1 MGKVKTK
8 KHDTFIDMT
17 AMSDVTVL
25 LLTFFMLTAT
35 FMPKEPVQVVTP
47 SSVSETKIPETNVLT
62 ILVDAEGQVYLNLDR
77 PEDKKKVLKNIDD
90 QYGLKLND
98 AQYRSFENQTHIGV
112 PISQLSSF
120 LNRPLEEQ
128 DELLKKSTVPTDSIL
143 GSKNELAIWIKAAKT
158 ENKDLAIAI
167 KSDQATPYP
176 AVKTVISTLQDLR
189 ENRFSLITSL
199 RGMPDGL

>member
-35 FMPKEPVQVVTP
+35 FMPKEPVQVITP
-47 SSVSETKIPETNVLT
+47 SSVSETKIPENNVLT
-62 ILVDAEGQVYLNLDR
+62 ILVDTKGQVYLNLDR
-77 PEDKKKVLKNIDD
+77 PEDKRNLLQNIGKKYNKEFTP
-90 QYGLKLND
+90 
-98 AQYRSFENQTHIGV
+98 AQIRSFENQTHIGV
-112 PISQLSSF
+112 PINQLPQF
-120 LNRPLEEQ
+120 LNLSLDEQ
-128 DELLKKSTVPTDSIL
+128 DALLKTTTVPTDTIL
-143 GSKNELAIWIKAAKT
+143 SQSNELAIWVKAAK
-158 ENKDLAIAI
+158 EVNDKLAISI
-167 KSDQATPYP
+167 KSDQETPYP
-176 AVKTVISTLQDLR
+176 AVKKVMSTLQDLK